1 MIYEIKKSIEKLV
14 LDVVKDTYG
23 IDFDVTIERPKDFEM
38 GDIAIPVF
46 KLAKDVKKAPNL
58 IAEELASK
66 LTSNMFENIDVVG
79 GFINIHLNKEMYT
92 KAATEK
98 ILKEKSKYG
107 CDDSLKEK
115 KIIVEFS
122 SPNIAKPF
130 HIGHIRSTII
140 GAVLYKAYKYR
151 GYDAIAINHLGDY
164 GTQFGKLIVAIRKWG
179 DIKKIEADPI
189 PSLLEIY
196 IKFHDEAEK
205 HPELEDE
212 ARRQFTLLENGD
224 EEAYKLWEWIRSV
237 SLVEFNRVYDM
248 LNIKFDSLKGEF
260 FYSDRLP
267 AVLKEM
273 EEKGVLVK
281 DDGAQIVNLEEY
293 GLPNALITKRDGSS
307 IYITRDI
314 AAAMYRK
321 ERYDFYKNIYVVGH
335 EQELHFKQWIK
346 ILELIGKEWASD
358 CEHVSFGL
366 VSLEEGKLATR
377 KGRVLF
383 LEDVLNK
390 SIENSGIILDEK
402 GSDIDN
408 KEELQRQ
415 IGIGAIIFQEIFIN
429 RKKDYTFSWD
439 KVLNFDGET
448 GPYLQ
453 YTAVRIKSILNAAK
467 EKNLDFSNVDYS
479 NVNMDTWYLTSRIID
494 FEEVLVSA
502 LEKSDPSQI
511 AKYIMD
517 MAQAFNKYYANN
529 KIYTDDEIKSA
540 FNVIIC
546 MSVYEMIEIVMN
558 IIGIEIPEKM

>member
-1 MIYEIKKSIEKLV
+1 MIYKIKQEIETLV
-14 LDVVKDTYG
+14 LNVVKDTYDV
-23 IDFDVTIERPKDFEM
+23 DFDVTIERPKSFEM
-38 GDIAIPVF
+38 GDISIPVF
-46 KLAKDVKKAPNL
+46 KLSKDAKKAPNL
-58 IAEELASK
+58 IAEELAKK
-66 LTSNMFENIDVVG
+66 LESDMFDSIESVG
-79 GFINIHLNKEMYT
+79 GFINIHLNKQYYT
-92 KAATEK
+92 KLATQK
-98 ILKEKSKYG
+98 ILSEKKTFG
-107 CDDSLKEK
+107 RDETLQDQ

-140 GAVLYKAYKYR
+140 GAVLHKAYKYR

-179 DIKKIEADPI
+179 DMEKIEADPI

-196 IKFHDEAEK
+196 IKFHEEAIT

-212 ARRQFTLLENGD
+212 ARHQFTLLENGD

-248 LNIKFDSLKGEF
+248 LNVKFDSLKGEF

-267 AVLKEM
+267 SVLKEM
-273 EEKGVLVK
+273 EEKGVLVE
-281 DDGAQIVNLEEY
+281 DDGARIVKLEEH
-293 GLPNALITKRDGSS
+293 GLPNALVTKRDGSS

-321 ERYDFYKNIYVVGH
+321 ERYDFAKNIYVVGH

-346 ILELIGKEWASD
+346 ILELMGKDWAKQ

-366 VSLEEGKLATR
+366 IALEEGRLATR
-377 KGRVLF
+377 EGRVLF

-390 SIENSGIILDEK
+390 SIENSGKILEEK

-408 KEELQRQ
+408 KEELQEQ

-453 YTAVRIKSILNAAK
+453 YTAVRIKSILNSAK
-467 EKNLDFSNVDYS
+467 EKDMNLDNIDYS
-479 NVNMDTWYLTSRIID
+479 NVNMDTWYLTSKIIS
-494 FEEVLVSA
+494 FEEVLTNT
-502 LEKSDPSQI
+502 LEKNDPSQL
-511 AKYIMD
+511 AKYVMD

-546 MSVYEMIEIVMN
+546 MSVYEIIEIIME